1 MRRGGFIPLEAGRAL
16 YHWRPVVLIVAS
28 GSYTLSKLHPAQL
41 RFLFLLPNGLN
52 GLSIPAL
59 QQPVLRLNVIAG
71 RQKRLP
77 IGVKI
82 DMRTDHLGGLLRK
95 NESQFLC
102 RCIFRGCDARRK
114 DILVKLFC
122 QIQSCLLY
130 TSDAA
135 DD

>member
-1 MRRGGFIPLEAGRAL
+1 MAL

-82 DMRTDHLGGLLRK
+82 DMRTDLQYSGNVSL
-95 NESQFLC
+95 S
-102 RCIFRGCDARRK
+102 
-114 DILVKLFC
+114 
-122 QIQSCLLY
+122 
-130 TSDAA
+130 
-135 DD
+135 

>member
-1 MRRGGFIPLEAGRAL
+1 M
-16 YHWRPVVLIVAS
+16 LIVAS
-28 GSYTLSKLHPAQL
+28 GSHTLSKLHPAQL

-59 QQPVLRLNVIAG
+59 QQPVLRLNVIAR

-122 QIQSCLLY
+122 QIQSIYNILAMCRC
-130 TSDAA
+130 S
-135 DD
+135 